1 MRSFFLPLQK
11 HSGWTIALLGVVAFV
26 PASPLRA
33 QSITG
38 AIVGTVTDQSDAAV
52 ANAKLTAI
60 EVASNVAT
68 ETVSDARGLYSFPAL
83 RSGVYRIEAE
93 AAGFRK
99 LSEPDIE
106 VRVNDR
112 LEINLKMVLG
122 AVNES
127 IVVSAAAP
135 LVETQTGSIGSVIE
149 NNQVVNLPLNQRNP
163 YQLALLAPGVTPAP
177 GFGNLFNTA
186 SLFMV
191 NGNLGRTSEMLID
204 GITNSVPAANPILV
218 VSLFPSP
225 DAIVEFKMQTNSYAA
240 EFGRA
245 GGGIVNMVI
254 KSGTNQLHGVLYE
267 FLRNSQ
273 MDANDFFSNRAG
285 LPLASFKRNQYGF
298 TAGGPVVRDHVFF
311 FVNYEALR
319 QRSLD
324 SATGTT
330 PTALERSGDFS
341 QSHQIVGGNCV
352 PVQIYDP
359 STTRANPS
367 GGFIRDPFPNSVI
380 PASRFDPVGEN
391 IVKFFPNPTSPGAA
405 CTGANNFLS
414 NLSTPLNTNEVDAKF
429 DWVPS
434 EKTRMSAG
442 LGWRSY
448 VQDPANHYGNV
459 AAPTLTSDNIPARS
473 LRLEYN
479 RTESPT
485 LLFQGRFG
493 ITRLERYYGPPA
505 PPDFTLASLGFPAS
519 LEKQMQTPI
528 GFPVFSF
535 SGYVGMGK
543 SSQFLD
549 QRGTAYTWDFNATK
563 IAGRHQVKAGLEY
576 RINQSR
582 EGVGA
587 DTSGNFTFDRT
598 YTQGPNPTAP
608 AVNLGN
614 SIASLLLG
622 VASAG
627 QAGILPAVLT
637 SNPYLALYVQ
647 DDFRVSNK
655 LTLNIGLRWDLEPGR
670 TERYNQLSYFDFNAP
685 SPIAQQVGIPSL
697 HGGLRFV
704 GVNGDPSRQ
713 FDTQWN
719 RFAPRF
725 SFAYSINPSTV
736 IRGGYGV
743 FFLPFIGAASGW
755 ASGVSGYLS
764 YTPMVASL
772 DGLHPADLLSN
783 PFPKGLQPP
792 TAPGSGLL
800 SSYGQDLGASG
811 RDGAIDRSAR
821 DGYSQQ
827 WNFNV
832 QRQLPGKLSLEI
844 AYIGNKGTK
853 LPDGTLG
860 PQLNQLT
867 PDQLS
872 LGNQLLQLVPNPFQN
887 YVGTGPLSQP
897 TVTRAQLLRPYPQF
911 LTVYNFRPALG
922 SSGYNAFQGRVE
934 KRFSSGLTLLASFTG
949 GKLIDNIGGVL
960 TSDPSHQNIYNLA
973 ADRSLAPE
981 DISRR
986 LVLSY
991 VYDLPFG
998 RGKQFGSGVSRP
1010 LDLLIGNWSLNGVV
1024 TFSTGVPLVI
1034 LDAQNNSQSFSAAQ
1048 RPNVNGTDPNLSSSR
1063 SLSDKL
1069 AKWFDTSVFGQPAAF
1084 TFGDASRTMPNLRA
1098 DGIRSWDFSLF
1109 KAFPIHESIRAEFR
1123 AEMFDFTNTPNFA
1136 APGQSFGTAT
1146 FGVVNSQANSPR
1158 QIQLGLKLY
1167 Y

>member
-1 MRSFFLPLQK
+1 MAF
-11 HSGWTIALLGVVAFV
+11 ALA
-26 PASPLRA
+26 APLRA

-52 ANAKLTAI
+52 ANVKLTAT
-60 EVASNVAT
+60 EVTSNAAT
-68 ETVSDARGLYSFPAL
+68 ETVSDARGMYSFPAL

-93 AAGFRK
+93 ATGFRK
-99 LSEPDIE
+99 LSQPNIE

-112 LEINLKMVLG
+112 LEINLRMVLG
-122 AVNES
+122 AVSES
-127 IVVSAAAP
+127 IEVTAAPP
-135 LVETQTGSIGSVIE
+135 LVETQTGSIGNVIE
-149 NNQVVNLPLNQRNP
+149 NTKIVNLPLNQRNP
-163 YQLALLAPGVTPAP
+163 YQLALLSPGVTPAP
-177 GFGNLFNTA
+177 GYGNLFNTA

-191 NGNLGRTSEMLID
+191 NGNLGRTSEMLVD

-225 DAIVEFKMQTNSYAA
+225 DAIEEFKTQTNSYAA

-254 KSGTNQLHGVLYE
+254 KSGTNQLHGGFYE
-267 FLRNSQ
+267 FLRNSKL
-273 MDANDFFSNRAG
+273 DANDFFSNRAG
-285 LPLASFKRNQYGF
+285 IPLASFKRNQFGF
-298 TAGGPVVRDHVFF
+298 TAGGPIIRNHVFF

-324 SATGTT
+324 STTGTT
-330 PTALERSGDFS
+330 PTALERNGDFS
-341 QSHQIVGGNCV
+341 QSRQVVGGNCV
-352 PVQIYDP
+352 AVQIYDP
-359 STTRANPS
+359 STTRTNPS
-367 GGFIRDPFPNSVI
+367 GGFVRDPFPNSVV
-380 PASRFDPVGEN
+380 PASRFDAVGKN
-391 IVKFFPNPTSPGAA
+391 IVKYFPDPTSAGAT

-414 NLSTPLNTNEVDAKF
+414 NMTTPLNTDEVDAKF

-434 EKTRMSAG
+434 VKTRMSAG

-473 LRLEYN
+473 VRLEYN
-479 RTESPT
+479 RTQSPT
-485 LLFQGRFG
+485 LLLQGRFG

-535 SGYVGMGK
+535 TGYVGMGK

-549 QRGTAYTWDFNATK
+549 QRGTAYTWDANVTK
-563 IAGRHQVKAGLEY
+563 IAGRHQLKAGLEY

-587 DTSGNFTFDRT
+587 DTSGNFSFDRT

-614 SIASLLLG
+614 AIASLLLG
-622 VASAG
+622 TASSG

-637 SNPYLALYVQ
+637 SNPYLALYAQ
-647 DDFRVSNK
+647 DDFRLSSK
-655 LTLNIGLRWDLEPGR
+655 LTLNLGLRWDLEPGR

-685 SPIAQQVGIPSL
+685 SPIAQQVGIPGL

-704 GVNGDPSRQ
+704 GVNGNPSRQ

-719 RFAPRF
+719 RLAPRF
-725 SFAYSINPSTV
+725 SFAYSIDPKTV
-736 IRGGYGV
+736 VRGGYGI

-764 YTPMVASL
+764 YTPMVTSL
-772 DGLHPADLLSN
+772 DGLHPVDPLSN

-832 QRQLPGKLSLEI
+832 QRQLPGQVSLEV
-844 AYIGNKGTK
+844 AYVGNKGTK

-867 PDQLS
+867 LDQLT
-872 LGNQLLQLVPNPFQN
+872 LGNQLLQLVPNPFQA
-887 YVGTGPLSQP
+887 YVQTGPLSQA
-897 TVTRAQLLRPYPQF
+897 TVTRAQLARPYPQF

-922 SSGYNAFQGRVE
+922 SSSYHAFQGRLE
-934 KRFSSGLTLLASFTG
+934 KRLSKGLTLLASFTG

-960 TSDPSHQNIYNLA
+960 TSDPAHQNIYNLA

-991 VYDLPFG
+991 VYELPFG
-998 RGKQFGSGVSRP
+998 RGKQFGSGLSRA
-1010 LDLLIGNWSLNGVV
+1010 LDLVVGGWSVNGIV

-1034 LDAQNNSQSFSAAQ
+1034 LDSSNNSQSFSAAQ
-1048 RPNVNGTDPNLSSSR
+1048 RPNVNGSDPGLPGDR
-1063 SLSDKL
+1063 SLTDKI
-1069 AKWFDTSVFGQPAAF
+1069 AKWFNTSVFSQPAAF
-1084 TFGDASRTMPNLRA
+1084 TFGNAPRTMPTLRA
-1098 DGIRSWDFSLF
+1098 DGVHSWDFSVF

-1123 AEMFDFTNTPNFA
+1123 AEMFNFTNTPIFA
-1136 APGQSFGTAT
+1136 APGQSFGTAN

-1158 QIQLGLKLY
+1158 QVQLGLKLY

>member
-1 MRSFFLPLQK
+1 MRSFF
-11 HSGWTIALLGVVAFV
+11 IALVAF
-26 PASPLRA
+26 AAAAPLRA
-33 QSITG
+33 QSTTG

-52 ANAKLTAI
+52 PNAKLTAT
-60 EVASNVAT
+60 EVSSNTAT
-68 ETVSDARGLYSFPAL
+68 ETVSDPRGLYSFPAL
-83 RSGVYRIEAE
+83 RPGVYRVEAE
-93 AAGFRK
+93 ASGFRK
-99 LSEPDIE
+99 LTEPNIQ
-106 VRVNDR
+106 VRVDDR
-112 LEINLKMVLG
+112 LEVNLKMVLG

-127 IVVSAAAP
+127 IVVSATAP
-135 LVETQTGSIGSVIE
+135 LVESQTGAIGNVIE
-149 NNQVVNLPLNQRNP
+149 NTKIVNLPLNQRNP
-163 YQLALLAPGVTPAP
+163 YQLALLSPGVTPAP
-177 GFGNLFNTA
+177 GFGNLFNSA

-225 DAIVEFKMQTNSYAA
+225 DAIEEFKMQTNSYAA

-254 KSGTNQLHGVLYE
+254 KSGTNQFHGVLYE
-267 FLRNSQ
+267 FLRNSK
-273 MDANDFFSNRAG
+273 MDANDFFANRAG
-285 LPLASFKRNQYGF
+285 VPLASFKRNQFGF
-298 TAGGPVVRDHVFF
+298 TVGGPVVHDHVFF

-319 QRSLD
+319 QRSFD
-324 SATGTT
+324 SVTGTT

-341 QSHQIVGGNCV
+341 QSRQIVAGNCV
-352 PVQIYDP
+352 PVQIFDP
-359 STTRANPS
+359 FTTRANPA
-367 GGFIRDPFPNSVI
+367 GGYIRDPFPDSII
-380 PASRFDPVGEN
+380 PASRFDTVGKN
-391 IVKFFPNPTSPGAA
+391 IVKYFPNPTSSGAA
-405 CTGANNFLS
+405 CTGSNNFLS
-414 NLSTPLNTNEVDAKF
+414 NLSTPLDTNEVDAKF

-448 VQDPANHYGNV
+448 VQDPANHYGNI

-479 RTESPT
+479 RTQSAT
-485 LLFQGRFG
+485 LLLQVRFG

-505 PPDFTLASLGFPAS
+505 PPAFTLASLGFPPG

-549 QRGTAYTWDFNATK
+549 QRGTAYTWDANATK
-563 IAGRHQVKAGLEY
+563 IAGRHQVKAGLEF

-587 DTSGNFTFDRT
+587 DTSGTFGFDRT

-608 AVNLGN
+608 GVNLGN
-614 SIASLLLG
+614 PIASLLLG
-622 VASAG
+622 VASSG

-647 DDFRVSNK
+647 DDFRVSPK
-655 LTLNIGLRWDLEPGR
+655 LTLNLGLRWDLEPGR

-685 SPIAQQVGIPSL
+685 SPIAQQVGIPGL

-704 GVNGDPSRQ
+704 DVNGDPSRQ

-725 SFAYSINPSTV
+725 SFAYSVNPKTV

-755 ASGVSGYLS
+755 ASGVSGFLS
-764 YTPMVASL
+764 YTPMVTSL

-783 PFPKGLQPP
+783 PFPKDLQRPA
-792 TAPGSGLL
+792 APSIGLL
-800 SSYGQDLGASG
+800 ASYGQDLGASG
-811 RDGAIDRSAR
+811 RDGAVDRSTR

-832 QRQLPGKLSLEI
+832 QRQLPEQISIEA
-844 AYIGNKGTK
+844 AYVGNKGTK

-867 PDQLS
+867 PDQLT
-872 LGNQLLQLVPNPFQN
+872 LGNQLLQLVSNPFQN
-887 YVGTGPLSQP
+887 YVTTGPLSQP

-911 LTVYNFRPALG
+911 LTVYDFRPALG
-922 SSGYNAFQGRVE
+922 SSIYHAFQARLE
-934 KRFSSGLTLLASFTG
+934 KRFSSGLTLLGSFTG
-949 GKLIDNIGGVL
+949 GKLIDNVGGVL
-960 TSDPSHQNIYNLA
+960 TSDPSHQNIYNLS
-973 ADRSLAPE
+973 ADRALAPE

-986 LVLSY
+986 FVLSY

-998 RGKQFGSGVSRP
+998 RGKQFGSSSSRP
-1010 LDLLIGNWSLNGVV
+1010 LDLILGNWSLNGIL
-1024 TFSTGVPLVI
+1024 TFSTGVPLVV
-1034 LDAQNNSQSFSAAQ
+1034 LDSQNNSQSFSAAQ
-1048 RPNVNGTDPNLSSSR
+1048 RPNVNGNDPNLPGGR
-1063 SLSDKL
+1063 PLSDRL
-1069 AKWFDTSVFGQPAAF
+1069 AKWFDTSVFSQPAAF
-1084 TFGDASRTMPNLRA
+1084 TFGNASRTMPNLRA
-1098 DGIRSWDFSLF
+1098 DGIRSWDFSVF

-1123 AEMFDFTNTPNFA
+1123 AEMFNFTNTPNFA
-1136 APGQSFGTAT
+1136 APGQSFGSAT
-1146 FGVVNSQANSPR
+1146 FGVVNAQSNSPR
-1158 QIQLGLKLY
+1158 QVQLGLKLY

>member
-1 MRSFFLPLQK
+1 MVTL
-11 HSGWTIALLGVVAFV
+11 AAF
-26 PASPLRA
+26 ASTAALRA

-38 AIVGTVTDQSDAAV
+38 AIVGAVTDQSDAAV
-52 ANAKLTAI
+52 ANAKLTAV
-60 EVASNVAT
+60 EVTSNTAA
-68 ETVSDARGLYSFPAL
+68 ETVSDARGLYAFPAL
-83 RSGVYRIEAE
+83 RPGVYRVEVEAT
-93 AAGFRK
+93 GFSK
-99 LSEPDIE
+99 LTEPNIE

-112 LEINLKMVLG
+112 LEINLKMVVG
-122 AVNES
+122 AVNQS
-127 IVVSAAAP
+127 VVVSAATP

-149 NNQVVNLPLNQRNP
+149 NKKIVDLPLNQRNP
-163 YQLALLAPGVTPAP
+163 YSLALLSPGVTPAP
-177 GFGNLFNTA
+177 GYGNLFNTA

-225 DAIVEFKMQTNSYAA
+225 DAIEEFKTQTNSYAA

-254 KSGTNQLHGVLYE
+254 KSGTNRLHGVLYE
-267 FLRNSQ
+267 FLRNSKL
-273 MDANDFFSNRAG
+273 DANDFFSNRAG
-285 LPLASFKRNQYGF
+285 TPLASFKRNQYGF

-324 SATGTT
+324 QTSGTV

-341 QSHQIVGGNCV
+341 QSRQSVGGNCV
-352 PVQIYDP
+352 PVQLYDP
-359 STTRANPS
+359 LTTRANTS
-367 GGFIRDPFPNSVI
+367 GGYVRDAFPNAMI
-380 PASRFDPVGEN
+380 PVSRFDPVGKN
-391 IVKFFPNPTSPGAA
+391 IVKYFPDPTSPGAT
-405 CTGANNFLS
+405 CTGATNFRS
-414 NLSTPLNTNEVDAKF
+414 VMITPTNTNEVDAKF
-429 DWVPS
+429 DWIPS
-434 EKTRMSAG
+434 EKTRMSLG

-448 VQDPANHYGNV
+448 VQDPANHYGNI

-473 LRLEYN
+473 LRMEYN
-479 RTESPT
+479 RTQSST

-505 PPDFTLASLGFPAS
+505 PPDFTLASLGFPAG
-519 LEKQMQTPI
+519 LEKQMETPL

-535 SGYVGMGK
+535 TGYVGMGK
-543 SSQFLD
+543 GSQFLD
-549 QRGTAYTWDFNATK
+549 QRGTSYTWDGNLTK
-563 IAGRHQVKAGLEY
+563 ISGRHQIKIGTEY

-582 EGVGA
+582 EGVGQ
-587 DTSGNFTFDRT
+587 DTSGNYSFDRT
-598 YTQGPNPTAP
+598 YTQGPNPTSP

-614 SIASLLLG
+614 AIAGLLLG
-622 VASAG
+622 VASSG
-627 QAGILPAVLT
+627 QTGLLPAVLT
-637 SNPYLALYVQ
+637 SNPYLALYAQ
-647 DDFRVSNK
+647 DDFRVSNR

-670 TERYNQLSYFDFNAP
+670 TERYNQLSYFDFNAA
-685 SPIAQQVGIPSL
+685 SPIAQQVGISNL
-697 HGGLRFV
+697 HGGLKFV
-704 GVNGDPSRQ
+704 GVGGNPNRQ

-719 RFAPRF
+719 RLAPRF
-725 SFAYSINPSTV
+725 SFAYSINPKTV
-736 IRGGYGV
+736 IRGGYGI
-743 FFLPFIGAASGW
+743 FFMPFIGAASGW

-764 YTPMVASL
+764 YTPMVASS
-772 DGLHPADLLSN
+772 DGLHPTDLLSN
-783 PFPKGLQPP
+783 PFPKGLQPS

-821 DGYSQQ
+821 DGYAQQ

-832 QRQLPGKLSLEI
+832 QRQFPGQFSLEV
-844 AYIGNKGTK
+844 AYVGNKGTK

-867 PDQLS
+867 PDQLT

-887 YVGTGPLSQP
+887 YVKTGPLSQP
-897 TVTRAQLLRPYPQF
+897 TVTRAQLMRPYPQF

-922 SSGYNAFQGRVE
+922 SSSYHGFQGRVE
-934 KRFSSGLTLLASFTG
+934 KRFSNGLTLLASFTG

-960 TSDPSHQNIYNLA
+960 TSDPAHQNIYNLA

-986 LVLSY
+986 LVISY
-991 VYDLPFG
+991 VYELPFG
-998 RGKQFGSGVSRP
+998 RGKPFGSKMPRAF
-1010 LDLLIGNWSLNGVV
+1010 DLIAGNWNLNGIV

-1034 LDAQNNSQSFSAAQ
+1034 TDSSNNSQSFSAAQ
-1048 RPNVNGTDPNLSSSR
+1048 RPNVNGRDPNLSGSS
-1063 SLSDKL
+1063 SLTDKL
-1069 AKWFDTSVFGQPAAF
+1069 AKWFDTSVFSQPATF
-1084 TFGDASRTMPNLRA
+1084 TFGNAPRTMPNVRA
-1098 DGIRSWDFSLF
+1098 DGIRSWDFSVF
-1109 KAFPIHESIRAEFR
+1109 KTFPIHESIRAEFR
-1123 AEMFDFTNTPNFA
+1123 AEMFNFTNTPNFA
-1136 APGQSFGTAT
+1136 APGQSFGTAI
-1146 FGVVNSQANSPR
+1146 FGSVTAQANSPR
-1158 QIQLGLKLY
+1158 QVQLGLKLY